1 LGGATTA
8 ARDGCLLRAAAAV
21 LCCCAVPSCCWAP
34 RSQSPGPLTHAMPE
48 SESAANDGESACNF
62 WQNSPPRS
70 ASRARRGKKAV
81 QREKSRTVVIPA
93 ASHPIPAA
101 SRQQAPRCAAA
112 PSIAMATER
121 AMTREQ
127 IETFKREG
135 AVLLKRFI
143 APEQLAAW
151 TSEYWDFMGAS
162 PDEPRSWPGTPRFDL
177 GRHFNTQHATNLGGQ
192 EPGSLTAGA
201 GWRPGAIAP
210 PDSVAA
216 RRLTELPG
224 VQALARQLS
233 GGQASAPFPFDGHLI
248 PRFPQASAWQE
259 PDGTHWDGY
268 GQPCCSC
275 CALCAHPTRPC
286 SHMLLRRRPK
296 WLDWRVQPWL
306 RHRCLP
312 VGCAGKGWRVHLLAR
327 QPPLEPPV
335 FPGESWV
342 HRRQLESRWQPGVE
356 EFLVTGAHK
365 IIIRPRFAPAPH
377 SCFLY
382 LLSSASLD
390 CLTRD
395 TREHRYRPSLVQ
407 MDECL
412 CV

>member
-1 LGGATTA
+1 MA
-8 ARDGCLLRAAAAV
+8 ACCGLPPLCCAAV
-21 LCCCAVPSCCWAP
+21 LLCCAVLLLGAAQSVTGPPHP
-34 RSQSPGPLTHAMPE
+34 RNARIGIGGERRGIGLQFLAKFPTPLSQS
-48 SESAANDGESACNF
+48 
-62 WQNSPPRS
+62 
-70 ASRARRGKKAV
+70 RA
-81 QREKSRTVVIPA
+81 QREKSRTEGKKPYRGNPCRLP
-93 ASHPIPAA
+93 SHPRPA

>member
-1 LGGATTA
+1 M
-8 ARDGCLLRAAAAV
+8 LLRVASCARQLARGGGSFGGGGNQQLAA
-21 LCCCAVPSCCWAP
+21 CCCCCCW
-34 RSQSPGPLTHAMPE
+34 RVWGQSPAGPLTLAHAR
-48 SESAANDGESACNF
+48 SAANDGESE
-62 WQNSPPRS
+62 S
-70 ASRARRGKKAV
+70 ASLAAKCIQFLAKFPGPDRK
-81 QREKSRTVVIPA
+81 EKSVTTHQVRAAQAAPA
-93 ASHPIPAA
+93 AVRPVAA
-101 SRQQAPRCAAA
+101 LAAAA

-121 AMTREQ
+121 VMTREQ

-210 PDSVAA
+210 PGSVAA

-275 CALCAHPTRPC
+275 CALCAHPARPC

-327 QPPLEPPV
+327 KPPLEPPV

-356 EFLVTGAHK
+356 GFLVAGAHK

-382 LLSSASLD
+382 LLSASPD

-395 TREHRYRPSLVQ
+395 TRDTTTGPFLVHA
-407 MDECL
+407 
-412 CV
+412 